1 MVLYMQDSGL
11 NIFMPKGAMN
21 CEKLIFAGYTNN
33 HRVCHIGFM
42 APYCFSH
49 PVSGVFLYIFYAP
62 VGVLFV
68 FRGKPSN
75 MSQTENSAKPKGE
88 FFMMT
93 AITTLLKNE
102 RGYAYEEIEKQ
113 NIIYGA

>member
-1 MVLYMQDSGL
+1 MYRLRYACRKVYIVFD
-11 NIFMPKGAMN
+11 A
-21 CEKLIFAGYTNN
+21 
-33 HRVCHIGFM
+33 
-42 APYCFSH
+42 H
-49 PVSGVFLYIFYAP
+49 PISGVFFVCLKYSSLANVWIYAP

-102 RGYAYEEIEKQ
+102 RGDAHEEIKKQ